1 MEILKYKICIKWAY
15 WLLILSNHQLSQDTC
30 LPTKIKNF
38 WKKPVSLRIFLIIQS
53 GILRFKNLTFWSV
66 VPSGKWK
73 NFIKAIGN
81 THRKY

>member
-38 WKKPVSLRIFLIIQS
+38 WKKSVSLRIFLII
-53 GILRFKNLTFWSV
+53 
-66 VPSGKWK
+66 
-73 NFIKAIGN
+73 
-81 THRKY
+81 